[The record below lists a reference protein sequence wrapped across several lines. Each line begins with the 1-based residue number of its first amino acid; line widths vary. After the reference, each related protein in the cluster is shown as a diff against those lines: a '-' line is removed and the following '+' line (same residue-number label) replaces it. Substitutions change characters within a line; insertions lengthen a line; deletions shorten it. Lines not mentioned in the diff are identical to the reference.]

1 MTSIEIRLPEGTML
15 KVSGEWEY
23 PRFLLHSA
31 EFENVDVTALI
42 RISEE
47 SVAVVETL
55 ANETCAEREYAY
67 VEFQKALHME
77 RPLDS

>member
-23 PRFLLHSA
+23 PRFLLDSA
-31 EFENVDVTALI
+31 EFEGSDVTAFI

-47 SVAVVETL
+47 SVAVVEDL
-55 ANETCAEREYAY
+55 ANTACAEREYAN
-67 VEFQKALHME
+67 VEFQRELLMDN
-77 RPLDS
+77 PLDS

>member
-1 MTSIEIRLPEGTML
+1 MTSIEIRLPEGTTL
-15 KVSGEWEY
+15 NVSGEWEY

-31 EFENVDVTALI
+31 EFKNVDVTAFI

-55 ANETCAEREYAY
+55 ANEVCAEREYAY
-67 VEFQKALHME
+67 VEFQKAMQFE
-77 RPLDS
+77 NR